1 MIVAALTL
9 TGCGGG
15 AKRKTV
21 RSKPPATRTTRSSTT
36 SPARLPGVVSFDYY
50 DDQGLFGAD
59 LWRVTIYDLRR
70 NGPFVTLDFGAHCLD
85 RQTCSGGA
93 FFVGSD
99 PLDTPRGI
107 SLIDTT
113 NNLEYLPVT
122 DSQSRTYASQNPGG
136 YPSLPERLYWVT
148 FPAPPASVT
157 SLDVAFSNGGPQV
170 PDVPITTAATGPT
183 PSQVG
188 PNVTAATPGRFAE
201 PPNSTSTS
209 GLTLRVL
216 KLVLGVGNP
225 TASDAESPGHSKLT
239 LSSDVLFHFDKS
251 NLTPAARSILD
262 TVAARIKSSATGTIS
277 VTGYTDSIGTNAVN
291 IPLSQ
296 ARARSVINFVEP
308 LTAGANITYTSQ
320 GLGPADP
327 VAPNTKPNGAD
338 NPAGRSLN
346 RRVTISYAVRAP
358 VKPAPIA
365 PAAPSSAPSSG
376 SASRSATF
384 TAETIGNSQYQLTA
398 GSLFR
403 DGDMVVLRF
412 TARCLNPPSSGCDG
426 ILNLSGTTSIPP
438 SPGYQNSLGV
448 TYRTVSGAYLQDASG
463 TDYIPVYDQPGTN
476 PVAAETNQEIGSSPF
491 SLWAYY
497 PAPPQSVTS
506 MSVVLPGGSAKIA
519 DVPISASAPTLP

>member
-9 TGCGGG
+9 TGCGGS
-15 AKRKTV
+15 AKHKTIKP
-21 RSKPPATRTTRSSTT
+21 RPPATRTTRSTVS
-36 SPARLPGVVSFDYY
+36 SPPRLPGVVTFDYN

-85 RQTCSGGA
+85 KQTCSGGA
-93 FFVGSD
+93 FFAAND
-99 PLDTPRGI
+99 PLDTPRGV

-122 DSQSRTYASQNPGG
+122 DSQSRTFASQNPGG

-148 FPAPPASVT
+148 FPAPPTSVT

-170 PDVPITTAATGPT
+170 PDVPISTAATGPS

-188 PNVTAATPGRFAE
+188 ANVSAATPGPFAE
-201 PPNSTSTS
+201 PPNGTSTS
-209 GLTLRVL
+209 GLKLQVL
-216 KLVLGVGNP
+216 KLVLSVGNP
-225 TASDAESPGHSKLT
+225 TASDAESADHSELT

-262 TVAARIKSSATGTIS
+262 TVETRIKSSATGTIS
-277 VTGYTDSIGTNAVN
+277 VTGYTDSIGTNAIN

-296 ARARSVINFVEP
+296 ARARSVVNFLKP

-338 NPAGRSLN
+338 NPAGRALN
-346 RRVTISYAVRAP
+346 RRVTISYAVHAP
-358 VKPAPIA
+358 VKPAAIA
-365 PAAPSSAPSSG
+365 PAQPSSAPSAG

-398 GSLFR
+398 DSLFR
-403 DGDMVVLRF
+403 DGDMAVLRF
-412 TARCLNPPSSGCDG
+412 SARCLNPPSSGCDG
-426 ILNLSGTTSIPP
+426 ILNLGGTTSIPP
-438 SPGYQNSLGV
+438 SPGYQNSFGV
-448 TYRTVSGAYLQDASG
+448 TYKTVGGVYLQDASG
-463 TDYIPVYDQPGTN
+463 TDYITVYDQPGTN
-476 PVAAETNQEIGSSPF
+476 PVAAETNPEIGSSPF

-497 PAPPQSVTS
+497 PAPPPSVTS
-506 MSVVLPGGSAKIA
+506 VSVVLPGGSAKIA
-519 DVPISASAPTLP
+519 DVPISASAPPLP